1 VDRRRRSRRQSGDP
15 PRRRQRRRA
24 VRGRAVRRRLRG
36 LRGRDPPAGRV
47 YNDLAVEGWSR
58 RERREQRGDC
68 RPRRRSLRAARRAG
82 TRRPRG
88 AAWYESAWAAEGQGK
103 SAFGKLERWAV
114 HTERIGLATGIVNV
128 FSRTPAAIAQAVAT
142 LDAHSG
148 GRAVLGLGVAHPGV
162 VEGFHGAEFERPSR
176 GGRVYRTGPP
186 VPPGRPGGVRRGVL
200 RRRRGPRSGRRS
212 RPSAR
217 RSRSTTARWG
227 PATSA

>member
-1 VDRRRRSRRQSGDP
+1 VRYVDVYEVCEG
-15 PRRRQRRRA
+15 A
-24 VRGRAVRRRLRG
+24 IRRL
-36 LRGRDPPAGRV
+36 DV

-176 GGRVYRTGPP
+176 GWPSISNWSAGTSGAT
-186 VPPGRPGGVRRGVL
+186 RRGTTGSSS
-200 RRRRGPRSGRRS
+200 RRRGPRSGRRS